1 MMRKKYEM
9 FSNAEDR
16 LRVMKVVLFGGGG
29 GVTNRGVGGGDGT
42 GGGVGDGGGGVDG
55 GS

>member
-29 GVTNRGVGGGDGT
+29 GVTDGGVGGGG
-42 GGGVGDGGGGVDG
+42 GGGGVDG
-55 GS
+55 GGVDGGS

>member
-16 LRVMKVVLFGGGG
+16 LRFMKVVLFGG
-29 GVTNRGVGGGDGT
+29 GVGGGDGT
-42 GGGVGDGGGGVDG
+42 GGGVGGGDGGGGVDG

>member
-16 LRVMKVVLFGGGG
+16 LRVMKGVLFGG
-29 GVTNRGVGGGDGT
+29 GVGGGDGT
-42 GGGVGDGGGGVDG
+42 GGGVGVGDGGGGVDG

>member
-16 LRVMKVVLFGGGG
+16 LRVMKVVLFGGG
-29 GVTNRGVGGGDGT
+29 DGT
-42 GGGVGDGGGGVDG
+42 GGGVGGGGVDG